1 MYTIFIIER
10 SKSRETDRQTDRER
24 QRDRSKTC
32 VVANLDYI

>member
-10 SKSRETDRQTDRER
+10 SKSRETDRET